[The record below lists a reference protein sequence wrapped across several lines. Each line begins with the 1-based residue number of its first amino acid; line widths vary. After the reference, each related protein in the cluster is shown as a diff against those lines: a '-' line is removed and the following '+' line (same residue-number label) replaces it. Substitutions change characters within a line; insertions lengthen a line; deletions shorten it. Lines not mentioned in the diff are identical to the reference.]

1 LTITLGATDAESC
14 ELTFSIVQGPGSG
27 ALGDL
32 QNQSCAAGSPDSDT
46 ARIVY
51 GPGSTAGT
59 FTFTYRVNDGS
70 ADSNIATVAI
80 VNGTAGQT
88 PRVVSVTRN
97 SSTQLT
103 ATVEIRAGGPKKN
116 RSWDVQVT
124 NPDGTTA
131 VGAHLLTITP

>member
-1 LTITLGATDAESC
+1 M
-14 ELTFSIVQGPGSG
+14 
-27 ALGDL
+27 
-32 QNQSCAAGSPDSDT
+32 
-46 ARIVY
+46 
-51 GPGSTAGT
+51 
-59 FTFTYRVNDGS
+59 NDGS
-70 ADSNIATVAI
+70 ADSNIATVTIVVTAPPPPPPPPVLAVTGI
-80 VNGTAGQT
+80 SPNVVSQNVGTRSFLITGTAFAAGARVAFVNGTAGQT